1 VIPASPSRPA
11 SSWRRRLAQHALRL
25 SAALLP
31 SERISWAAV
40 MRSEA
45 QHLDDDREALSWA
58 LGSVRAGAVERLR
71 ALRLRRLFSPH
82 ALGIL
87 WIVIFIVSSAFNVS
101 VALAARL
108 GYQRTA
114 TTLGWWMREFQYERF
129 VPLADAM
136 PIGLFVLMG
145 LVVVLF
151 SVSLYLSLRNR
162 PAAFTAFCCAVG
174 FSLAAW
180 LYQLGIPAYL
190 QALSPQ
196 HRWRIG
202 ICFVLTAAVLSAL
215 RLGSPAPRPT
225 LQHWDGAGNVDVG
238 GDGRRGTGRGRGGG
252 GR

>member
-1 VIPASPSRPA
+1 VIPASPSHPA

-114 TTLGWWMREFQYERF
+114 TTLGWWIRSIRAARRRHADRPVRAHGSRRRPIQR
-129 VPLADAM
+129 VPLLEPAQ
-136 PIGLFVLMG
+136 PPSRVHRVL
-145 LVVVLF
+145 
-151 SVSLYLSLRNR
+151 LRR
-162 PAAFTAFCCAVG
+162 
-174 FSLAAW
+174 
-180 LYQLGIPAYL
+180 
-190 QALSPQ
+190 
-196 HRWRIG
+196 
-202 ICFVLTAAVLSAL
+202 
-215 RLGSPAPRPT
+215 RL
-225 LQHWDGAGNVDVG
+225 
-238 GDGRRGTGRGRGGG
+238 
-252 GR
+252 